1 LLINSAEQSPDE
13 GKTGAGFVPAARA
26 TINVAQMDYHGW
38 KNCYRLAS
46 AKLEVMVVPAIG
58 RIMQI
63 RRVGDEAGVLW
74 ENRAL
79 DGQMP
84 RPDSGVWANFGG
96 DKCWPAPQS
105 DWPRVLGHDWPPP
118 ASFDASPLEVTV
130 TDRGLVLKGPV
141 DAAWGVRA
149 VRYLELDPAAAVL
162 RVRTEFRKATG
173 KPVRVGIWTIAQ
185 FNDPAC
191 VAIELPENSRF
202 AGGYTH
208 LSKPDPEG
216 LAVDGRVLTFVRHAS
231 KFVKIGS
238 DAASVVWV
246 GAGSVVRMESGFIAG
261 EYPDGGCR
269 VEVYTNPGEQKYV
282 ELETMGPLVNLEA
295 GQIIEHT
302 TTYRVSARTV
312 ADARVEAG
320 KGF

>member
-1 LLINSAEQSPDE
+1 MSIDTNE
-13 GKTGAGFVPAARA
+13 GYPIKPFPAAGGPPGLSQ
-26 TINVAQMDYHGW
+26 IDYHGW

-46 AKLEVMVVPAIG
+46 SSLEAIVVPAIG
-58 RIMQI
+58 RIMQL
-63 RRVGDEAGVLW
+63 RRTGDEAGVFW

-79 DGQMP
+79 DGQMAQAN
-84 RPDSGVWANFGG
+84 SGTWANFGG

-105 DWPRVLGHDWPPP
+105 EWPRVLGHDWPPP
-118 ASFDASPLEVTV
+118 AAFDASPLEASATE
-130 TDRGLVLKGPV
+130 TGLLLKSPV

-149 VRYLELDPAAAVL
+149 VRHIELDSDAPVM
-162 RVRTEFRKATG
+162 RVRTEFRKAMG

-185 FNDPAC
+185 FSDPLC
-191 VAIELPENSRF
+191 VAIEVPQNSRF
-202 AGGYTH
+202 AGGFTH

-216 LAVDGRVLTFVRHAS
+216 LAVSGRVLTFVRHPS

-238 DAASVVWV
+238 DAAEVVWV
-246 GAGSVVRMESGFIAG
+246 GLSSVVRMQSEFIAG

-282 ELETMGPLVNLEA
+282 ELETLGPLVNLEA

-302 TTYRVSARTV
+302 TTYTVLPRTTG
-312 ADARVEAG
+312 DARVEAQG
-320 KGF
+320 AFQG